1 MLSVGSCQVDRDL
14 LGDLILFTIEEVA
27 ERLQVSERWLAG
39 ECRAERIEHVH
50 VARQRRFT
58 RDQVEKL
65 IASRTVRPAADVQMD
80 ATRRRVLRML
90 ARR

>member
-1 MLSVGSCQVDRDL
+1 MCRELGSCV
-14 LGDLILFTIEEVA
+14 LFTLEEVA
-27 ERLQVSERWLAG
+27 ECLQVSERWLAG
-39 ECRAERIEHVH
+39 ECRAERIEHIH

-58 RDQVEKL
+58 RNQVEKL

-80 ATRRRVLRML
+80 ATRQRVLRML